1 MKLNDV
7 EERGLTDFSKL
18 PPQGVWHK
26 GTISVAEAKISS
38 KGSAMIAVQTTLMA
52 EGYEGYTLFD
62 NFLTDGSTKGG
73 GFGKKKLMGCGIDC
87 SVEKPDEEVAAEL
100 LGKEVFVKV
109 RHEIQKDE
117 DPPGSG
123 KYTKI
128 RMDTNEKGEQVPVK
142 KAVPLEYSLYD
153 PTGAKKE
160 EKAPPANAPA
170 ASAGTETASAAAP
183 AAAGKPPPP
192 WKKKA

>member
-7 EERGLTDFSKL
+7 EERSLTDFSKL

-26 GTISVAEAKISS
+26 GLISVAEAKTSS
-38 KGSAMIAVQTTLMA
+38 KGTAMIAVQTTLSA

-62 NFLTDGSTKGG
+62 NFLTDGATKGG

-87 SVEKPDEEVAAEL
+87 SQERPDEEVAGEL
-100 LGKEVFVKV
+100 LGKEVYVKV
-109 RHEIQKDE
+109 RHEVQKDE

-123 KYTKI
+123 KYTKP
-128 RMDTNEKGEQVPVK
+128 RMDTNEKGEQVVVK
-142 KAVPLEYSLYD
+142 KAVPLEYSLYN
-153 PTGAKKE
+153 PSEAKKEQKE
-160 EKAPPANAPA
+160 EKAPAPA
-170 ASAGTETASAAAP
+170 TQEAPAQASA
-183 AAAGKPPPP
+183 KPPPP